1 MHTHGEYGHDHDG
14 GELPHKHDDLIA
26 IEEEEIVIPQDN
38 IDYGDV
44 INNSGAEEVK
54 DVAEAA
60 IVALKEVAEAAIVA
74 DVVEEVIEEGEE
86 EEEEEE
92 DIIPQAEEE
101 EIIILEEEDGGE
113 DGGKEELRD
122 KPRSRRSFG

>member
-1 MHTHGEYGHDHDG
+1 MHTHGDYGHDHDG
-14 GELPHKHDDLIA
+14 GDLPHDHDIPIA
-26 IEEEEIVIPQDN
+26 VEEEEIIIPQDN

-54 DVAEAA
+54 EVAEAA

-74 DVVEEVIEEGEE
+74 DVVEEVIEGEE
-86 EEEEEE
+86 EEEK
-92 DIIPQAEEE
+92 IIPQAEEE

-113 DGGKEELRD
+113 DGGKEDLRD